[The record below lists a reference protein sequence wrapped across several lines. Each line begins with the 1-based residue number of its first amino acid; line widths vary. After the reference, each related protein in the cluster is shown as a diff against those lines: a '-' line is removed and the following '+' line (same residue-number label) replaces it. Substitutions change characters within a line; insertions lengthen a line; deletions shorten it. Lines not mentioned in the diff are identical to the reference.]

1 MYLYVFLSTRSLMS
15 ASRMMLG
22 AHRGRSLGVAAA
34 ALASVIVAVS
44 SRWTPSTRL
53 VTSSD
58 RTRRNVLALDDE
70 PAPAIDLPP
79 SGRDVVTAAD
89 GRLAF
94 DAAATEPRDVVV
106 LDLSLPGMDRT
117 EVIGDLRSLACLL
130 SREQIL
136 RELWGP
142 VYLRETHYLRAY
154 AAQLRRQLVDDP
166 DHPI

>member
-15 ASRMMLG
+15 ASRVMLG

-44 SRWTPSTRL
+44 SRWTPATRL

-58 RTRRNVLALDDE
+58 RGRRRVLALADE
-70 PAPAIDLPP
+70 PAPATDLRP
-79 SGRDVVTAAD
+79 SGWDVATAAD
-89 GRLAF
+89 GRVAF
-94 DAAATEPRDVVV
+94 DAATTKTRDVVV

-117 EVIGDLRSLACLL
+117 EVIGDLRSVAPLI

-136 RELWGP
+136 CELWGP
-142 VYLRETHYLRAY
+142 VYQRESHYLRAY